1 MFMLGRGDAEVMG
14 APTPSSTPSSRE
26 SDRDRIEYEL
36 RGKTLK
42 VYLFILKQ
50 RKPVGVREVQRELG
64 FSSPSVAY
72 HHIEK
77 LTRLGIVEQDGLGN
91 YVLSKKVDPGIL
103 QAFVNVGKF
112 SLPRLGF
119 YAVFFTSVS
128 IAYLVADYNYLD
140 LYALVGTVGG
150 AAAFWFEAAR
160 LWRRKP
166 F

>member
-1 MFMLGRGDAEVMG
+1 VG
-14 APTPSSTPSSRE
+14 APASPAE
-26 SDRDRIEYEL
+26 DEKAKIEYEL

-42 VYLFILKQ
+42 VYLYVLKLG
-50 RKPVGVREVQRELG
+50 KPVGVREVQRELG
-64 FSSPSVAY
+64 FSSPSVAF

-77 LTRLGIVEQDGLGN
+77 LTRLGIIEQDGTGN

-119 YAVFFTSVS
+119 YAVFFTSVAL
-128 IAYLVADYNYLD
+128 AYVVEDYNFLD
-140 LYALVGTVGG
+140 LYAVVGTVGA
-150 AAAFWFEAAR
+150 AAAFWVEAVR
-160 LWRRKP
+160 VWRRKP